1 MDELQIE
8 FVDSFC
14 NSAGTFG
21 AVFAEFRECHDRCG
35 SKAADLDRLAVKL
48 RALSNTGVTL
58 VEKASSE
65 CENILLLCEN
75 VGKQE
80 EQELRQLALQS
91 LSDARQGFKSMA
103 EHCQQYMFDLE
114 STRPSRVIFADEVR
128 STQEALAE
136 ASRRVQTE
144 PAASRDS
151 STQASRDASGPT
163 FQSAMSAIKALFC
176 FLRSYWWG
184 LEQNSETELPVF
196 VELQPRQNETE
207 QMMLID
213 ELEKARNNAIRNNE
227 IVEHLITTNERL
239 VQSTRLACIDLE
251 AYFSTTYE
259 FCEQKLSKRNASKKS
274 EEVRKMKELL
284 AKYYKDMLVVTSE
297 HNFSLII

>member
-35 SKAADLDRLAVKL
+35 SKAADLDRLAVKF
-48 RALSNTGVTL
+48 RALSNAGVTL

-91 LSDARQGFKSMA
+91 LSDARKGFKSMA

-144 PAASRDS
+144 PAASRD
-151 STQASRDASGPT
+151 ASGPT
-163 FQSAMSAIKALFC
+163 SQSALSAIKALFC
-176 FLRSYWWG
+176 FLRSYCWG
-184 LEQNSETELPVF
+184 LEQNSETELPGF
-196 VELQPRQNETE
+196 VELQLRQNETE

-213 ELEKARNNAIRNNE
+213 ELEKARNNAIGNNE

-239 VQSTRLACIDLE
+239 VQSTRFACIELE

-259 FCEQKLSKRNASKKS
+259 FCEQKLNKSNASKKS
-274 EEVRKMKELL
+274 GEVRKMKELL

-297 HNFSLII
+297 HNFSPII